1 MVLPHFD
8 PVGKPNDIEMV
19 LGSQVMQNC
28 EKGILGLGKHKS
40 KASHVPLHESTHPLA
55 WKLHTGDN
63 PRVIMECLLCKG
75 TWINVKE
82 LYHLGSVQFSPQ
94 SCPTLCD
101 PMNRSTPG
109 LPVHHQL
116 PEFTQTHVH

>member
-19 LGSQVMQNC
+19 LGSQVMQNR

-40 KASHVPLHESTHPLA
+40 KASHVPLHESTHLLA
-55 WKLHTGDN
+55 WKLHAGDN

-82 LYHLGSVQFSPQ
+82 LYHLARKKKKKRMAQW
-94 SCPTLCD
+94 
-101 PMNRSTPG
+101 
-109 LPVHHQL
+109 
-116 PEFTQTHVH
+116 E